1 MFTGIVS
8 ETGTLKKLQP
18 IQGGQELTIA
28 CSFAGDVHIDESIAV
43 NGVCLTAVDFDAQ
56 TFRVQCVQETL
67 RKTSLGSLKEG
78 MAVNLERSLT
88 LEKAIEGHIV
98 QGHVD
103 TVGAIERV
111 TQDGADL
118 LVEISYPEAFDDYI
132 VDRGS
137 IAVDGISLTVA
148 RTIGLGEG
156 EGEGEGAG
164 AGERVGVG
172 SGAGERAG
180 VGADGADKGTLRP
193 RFVVAIIP
201 YTWDFTNL
209 KEKQEGD
216 LVNLEFDMFGKYI
229 IKYMKKLRG

>member
-8 ETGTLKKLQP
+8 ETGTLKKLQQ

-164 AGERVGVG
+164 AGER
-172 SGAGERAG
+172 AG

>member
-164 AGERVGVG
+164 AGER
-172 SGAGERAG
+172 AG

>member
-8 ETGTLKKLQP
+8 ETGILKKLQP

-156 EGEGEGAG
+156 EGEG
-164 AGERVGVG
+164 AGERAGVG
-172 SGAGERAG
+172 ADGAGERAG